1 MCETKELVMAKLLP
15 FKFMAKLLPFKFTG
29 DDLMGVSAEPKMRKM
44 ARTLRWRPASTLCSC

>member
-1 MCETKELVMAKLLP
+1 MCETKELVMAKP
-15 FKFMAKLLPFKFTG
+15 LPFKFTG